1 MFVSIRKYHNVK
13 SVEEVR
19 RRAALEFVPLL
30 KQNPGFQGYYLIDCD
45 SPESGNIIISVSMFD
60 SWESA
65 LASNEIAKTFVK
77 KRLADM
83 LPDPADAAGGEV
95 ILDASKEPL

>member
-19 RRAALEFVPLL
+19 RRAELEFVPLL
-30 KQNPGFQGYYLIDCD
+30 KGSGFQGYYLIDCD
-45 SPESGNIIISVSMFD
+45 SPESGNYRDILSMFD
-60 SWESA
+60 SWDSA
-65 LASNEIAKTFVK
+65 LASNEIAKTFVR

-83 LPDPADAAGGEV
+83 LPEPADAAGGE
-95 ILDASKEPL
+95 